1 MLFAVTGRHIQL
13 ACSRSRRETG
23 EVRIRCSRRLFSW
36 LALYT
41 RMRGLGIVSIRA
53 AKTDDGLVS
62 DIEEEI
68 KRYRVTE
75 ADSKGDTGT

>member
-1 MLFAVTGRHIQL
+1 
-13 ACSRSRRETG
+13 
-23 EVRIRCSRRLFSW
+23 
-36 LALYT
+36 
-41 RMRGLGIVSIRA
+41 MRGLGIVSIRA